1 MHSSS
6 KRLRGV
12 LPALITPFD
21 GDGGVDLELF
31 ATQVDYLVGEGVD
44 GFFVTGTTSEGAFIT
59 MDERVRLVK
68 LVKER
73 TREDLLCCVAVIAP
87 DTSAVL
93 PGFDSVAALAPDFVS
108 AVTPF
113 YLGVSQRDVVHH
125 FVTLADRSPAPLILY
140 DIPQNSHNPLE
151 LATVL
156 ELVDHPN
163 IAGIKDSSG
172 VFMSFQRGLLATGDR
187 DFTWIQ
193 GGDLL
198 DAPALLM
205 GARCI
210 VTGLGNA
217 WIAPY
222 VSMYRSAVDGDAAE
236 VIRAQQ
242 RINELFRIIPES
254 GGAGIAAIKSAA
266 ALQGRSSPCMRI
278 ASMQLGAEQEAR
290 VAAVLAE
297 LGLDTRCPP

>member
-1 MHSSS
+1 MYSSS
-6 KRLRGV
+6 KRLRGI

-21 GDGGVDLELF
+21 EDGSVDPGLF
-31 ATQVDYLVGEGVD
+31 TTQVDYLVGEGVD
-44 GFFVTGTTSEGAFIT
+44 GFFVTGTTSEGAFLT
-59 MDERVRLVK
+59 NDERVRLVK

-73 TREDLLCCVAVIAP
+73 TADSLLCCVAVLAP
-87 DTSAVL
+87 DTSSVL
-93 PGFDSVAALAPDFVS
+93 RGFDTVAGLAPDFVS

-113 YLGVSQRDVVHH
+113 YLGVSPRDVVHH

-140 DIPQNSHNPLE
+140 NIPQNSHNALE

-156 ELVDHPN
+156 ELADHPN
-163 IAGIKDSSG
+163 IAGIKDSGG

-193 GGDLL
+193 GEDLL

-217 WIAPY
+217 WIEPY
-222 VSMYRSAVDGDAAE
+222 VSMYRAATDGDASE
-236 VIRAQQ
+236 VISAQQ

-254 GGAGIAAIKSAA
+254 GGAGLAAIKSAA
-266 ALQGRSSPCMRI
+266 ALQGRSTPRMRI
-278 ASMQLGAEQEAR
+278 ASMQLSAEQEAR
-290 VAAVLAE
+290 VAAVLEE
-297 LGLDTRCPP
+297 LGLDVSVAG